1 MGTHYRNYL
10 NILVISVLLFG
21 CTPLSVIVNNDNVT
35 AQNNRCWQQTSN
47 IYGTTSKSMARV
59 LIKEIADYQSLVEQS
74 LTYRARM
81 IKTAQLLKE
90 NIAQDKPL
98 SGADLDTLN
107 QGMLT
112 YLKHRQKLYQVAE
125 SHECWLNS
133 SPEIFKQL
141 GMEPMS
147 PENRL
152 KGIMLSLSAALLLYD
167 NYLLA
172 ISIFEEDDKLRRV
185 LNERD
190 TGYDIGQDELTEITD
205 SYNSLTNR
213 ERVQTALSFYNE
225 NLATVSAYLRKDRD
239 FNYLQSLI
247 EQSPSYNITQSDSPI
262 YLIGRQLDF
271 LGAVTS
277 DILYDL
283 GNEGI
288 NLFSQLFG
296 NAVGLIEIRQGKLYN
311 RAEVLDKVT
320 DQIKAGDILL
330 EKTPFRL
337 TDQFIPGHW
346 GHAAIWAGTEAE
358 LKSLGIWNHPVV
370 QKYHDSFKTDH
381 AVVEAL
387 RSGVQMSSLP
397 HFLNIDDLA
406 ILRNT
411 HLNREEIADRIILA
425 LRQVGKEYDFN
436 FDVETTDKIVCSE
449 LVYVVYTG
457 IEWPTEKTL
466 GRFTISPDN
475 VASKA
480 LDDGPLKLMTFFHD
494 GEWVE
499 HQSLQ
504 LMSQLMGIAP

>member
-1 MGTHYRNYL
+1 MGAHYRNYL

-21 CTPLSVIVNNDNVT
+21 CTPLSVNVNNDNAT
-35 AQNNRCWQQTSN
+35 DQNNRCWQQTSN
-47 IYGTTSKSMARV
+47 IYGTTNESMTIA
-59 LIKEIADYQSLVEQS
+59 LNKEIADYQSLVEQS
-74 LTYRARM
+74 LSYRARM

-90 NIAQDKPL
+90 NMAQDKPL
-98 SGADLDTLN
+98 SGADLDILN
-107 QGMLT
+107 QGMLA
-112 YLKHRQKLYQVAE
+112 YLKHRKKLYRVAE

-133 SPEIFKQL
+133 SPEIFKRL

-190 TGYDIGQDELTEITD
+190 SGYDIGQDELAEMTD
-205 SYNSLTNR
+205 SYNSFSNR
-213 ERVQTALSFYNE
+213 ERVQAALSFYEE
-225 NLATVSAYLRKDRD
+225 NLATVSASLLKDHD
-239 FNYLQSLI
+239 FNYLHLLI
-247 EQSPSYNITQSDSPI
+247 EQSTSYNMTQSGSPI

-271 LGAVTS
+271 FGAVTS
-277 DILYDL
+277 DILYNL

-296 NAVGLIEIRQGKLYN
+296 NAIGLIEIRQGKLYN
-311 RAEVLDKVT
+311 HADVLDKVT
-320 DQIKAGDILL
+320 GQIKAGDILL

-370 QKYHDSFKTDH
+370 QKYHESFKKDH

-387 RSGVQMSSLP
+387 RSGVQMSSLSD
-397 HFLNIDDLA
+397 FLNIDDLA

-411 HLNREEIADRIILA
+411 HLNREEVAERIILA

-457 IEWPTEKTL
+457 IKWPTEKTL

-480 LDDGPLKLMTFFHD
+480 LDGGPLKLITFFHD
-494 GEWVE
+494 GQRVE
-499 HQSLQ
+499 QQPLQ